1 MRRPNARAQASRR
14 NRPREMLLQGRSSA
28 HGIHKYSC
36 CFHHFIVSAA
46 FAFFA
51 TWSGLLFLLSSSS
64 AHTFGVIIDAGSTG
78 TRIHVFGYRSAWGGM
93 PAIDHG
99 STASMKVS
107 PGLSAFAENPVKA
120 AQSLTEL
127 LVFAKERVPENQ
139 WGQTDVRLM
148 ATAGLRLLDGDLAER
163 ILDYCRSALRAS
175 GFEFRDE
182 WASVISGAD
191 EGVYA
196 WVAANYALGTLGKEA
211 HETTGIIELGG
222 ASAQI
227 TFVPAEP
234 IPLEFSLV
242 LKFGQVI
249 YNLYSHS
256 FLHLG
261 QNTAHEYLQQLLG
274 SSELKTSPE
283 SLLEGVYVDPCTPKG
298 YVYGAEQQRISYDVL
313 STNIDYSRTRHAFG
327 NFSECRSAALMLLRK
342 ERDTCSYKNC
352 RIGSA
357 FVPKLHGKLIAT
369 ENFFHTSKFF
379 GLGPSSFLSDLM
391 LAGEQFCEED
401 WSELRR
407 KYHALEEEDLLRYCF
422 SSAYIVAL
430 LHDSLGIA
438 MNDTRVVFANQV
450 GEVPLDWALGAFIMQ
465 KTSEAAIHSDWIAIF
480 ILAIRSHLR
489 SIFVF
494 VSILMFLG
502 WFVLN
507 RLRPQL

>member
-1 MRRPNARAQASRR
+1 MRRPNAQAQASRR
-14 NRPREMLLQGRSSA
+14 NRPHEMLSQGVSS
-28 HGIHKYSC
+28 HSINKYSW
-36 CFHHFIVSAA
+36 CFPGCIVSAA

-51 TWSGLLFLLSSSS
+51 AASGLLYLSSFSS
-64 AHTFGVIIDAGSTG
+64 AHKFDVIIDAGSTG
-78 TRIHVFGYRSAWGGM
+78 TRIHVFGCISAWGGM
-93 PAIDHG
+93 PVIDHG
-99 STASMKVS
+99 PTASMKVS
-107 PGLSAFAENPVKA
+107 PGLSAFANNPAKA

-127 LVFAKERVPENQ
+127 LEFVRERVPKNR
-139 WGQTDVRLM
+139 WGETNIRLM
-148 ATAGLRLLDGDLAER
+148 ATAGLRSLDGDLAER
-163 ILDYCRSALRAS
+163 ILEYCRSALRAS
-175 GFEFRDE
+175 GFEFQDD

-222 ASAQI
+222 ASVQI
-227 TFVPAEP
+227 TFVPGEP
-234 IPLEFSLV
+234 IPPEFSLA

-261 QNTAHEYLQQLLG
+261 QNTAHDYLQKLLG
-274 SSELKTSPE
+274 SSKLKTSPE
-283 SLLEGVYVDPCTPKG
+283 SLLEGVYIDPCTPKG
-298 YVYGAEQQRISYDVL
+298 YLYGVEHRRISYDVL
-313 STNIDYSRTRHAFG
+313 NTNIDYSRTPHAFG
-327 NFSECRSAALMLLRK
+327 NFSECRYAALMLLQK
-342 ERDTCSYKNC
+342 EKDRCSYENC

-379 GLGPSSFLSDLM
+379 GLGPSSFISDLI

-407 KYHALEEEDLLRYCF
+407 KYHAVEEEDLLRYCF

-430 LHDSLGIA
+430 LHDILGIA
-438 MNDTRVVFANQV
+438 TNDTRVVFANQV
-450 GEVPLDWALGAFIMQ
+450 GEVPLDWALGAFIVQ
-465 KTSEAAIHSDWIAIF
+465 KTAEAAVHPDWNAVI

-494 VSILMFLG
+494 AAFLTFLG
-502 WFVLN
+502 WFALN
-507 RLRPQL
+507 RRRPQLK